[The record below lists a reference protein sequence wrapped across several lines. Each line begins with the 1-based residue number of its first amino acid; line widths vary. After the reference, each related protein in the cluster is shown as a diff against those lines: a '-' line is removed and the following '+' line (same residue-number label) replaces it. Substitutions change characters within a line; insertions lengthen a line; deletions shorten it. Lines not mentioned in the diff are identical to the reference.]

1 MSTISDVARLAGV
14 SAMTVSRVI
23 NNSGYI
29 SSETRERV
37 EKVIADLGYVPNALA
52 RSLRF
57 KQTKT
62 LALVLTDITNPFFTT
77 IARGVEDAASE
88 QGFSVIFCNTDE
100 SESKEAEYLNVLLQK
115 QVDGLLLVPA
125 CYSGDSVTFLQEHK
139 VPVVV
144 LDRRVSDV
152 KIDTVRCDSEEG
164 AYRLTRHL
172 LDLGHTR
179 IAILSGPSSVSTA
192 MDRVAGYRRALVE
205 AGLSSRAELVYHGEF
220 VQTSGYQMALQA
232 LLVTLR
238 PTALFAANNFITS
251 GAFRAIREAGLR
263 VPEDIS
269 IVSFD
274 DLPMASDMGPFLT
287 VAAQPAYEM
296 GRRATELLLTRLAG
310 EGPAEPQEIIL
321 PTEIVVR
328 ESSAPLPAEP
338 LPVHYR
344 ADISGK
350 ADA

>member
-1 MSTISDVARLAGV
+1 MSTISDVARQAGV
-14 SAMTVSRVI
+14 SAMTVSRVV

-29 SSETRERV
+29 SPETRERV
-37 EKVIADLGYVPNALA
+37 EKAIADLGYVPNALA

-100 SESKEAEYLNVLLQK
+100 SESKEAEYLNVVLQK
-115 QVDGLLLVPA
+115 QVDGVLLVPA
-125 CYSGDSVTFLQEHK
+125 SCSGDSVTFLQERK
-139 VPVVV
+139 VPLVV

-152 KIDTVRCDSEEG
+152 KVDTVRCDSERG
-164 AYRLTRHL
+164 AYQLTRHL

-179 IAILSGPSSVSTA
+179 IAILSGPPSVSTA
-192 MDRVAGYRRALVE
+192 TDRVAGYRRALAE
-205 AGLSSRAELVYHGEF
+205 AGLGSRAELVYHGEF
-220 VQTSGYQMALQA
+220 IRTSGYEMAQQA
-232 LLVTLR
+232 LAMTPR

-251 GAFRAIREAGLR
+251 GTFRAVREAGLR

-296 GRRATELLLTRLAG
+296 GHRATELLLTRLSG

-321 PTEIVVR
+321 PTEIIVR
-328 ESSAPLPAEP
+328 ESSAPPPA
-338 LPVHYR
+338 Y
-344 ADISGK
+344 
-350 ADA
+350 

>member
-1 MSTISDVARLAGV
+1 MSTISDVARRAGI

-23 NNSGYI
+23 NNSGDI
-29 SSETRERV
+29 SPETRERV
-37 EKVIADLGYVPNALA
+37 EKAIADLGYVPNALA

-62 LALVLTDITNPFFTT
+62 LALVLADITNPFFTT
-77 IARGVEDAASE
+77 LARGVEDAASE

-100 SESKEAEYLNVLLQK
+100 SESKEAEYLNVVLQK

-125 CYSGDSVTFLQEHK
+125 CCSGDSVTFLQEHK
-139 VPVVV
+139 ATVVV
-144 LDRRVSDV
+144 LDRRMSDAKV
-152 KIDTVRCDSEEG
+152 DTVRCDSEEG

-179 IAILSGPSSVSTA
+179 IAILSGPPAASTA
-192 MDRVAGYRRALVE
+192 TDRVAGYRRALAE
-205 AGLSSRAELVYHGEF
+205 AGLESHAELVYHGEF
-220 VQTSGYQMALQA
+220 DQASGHQMALQA
-232 LLVTLR
+232 LAVTPR

-251 GAFRAIREAGLR
+251 GAFRAVRQAGLR

-274 DLPMASDMGPFLT
+274 DLPTASDMGPSLT

-296 GRRATELLLTRLAG
+296 GRQATEILLTRLAG
-310 EGPAEPQEIIL
+310 EGPAEPQEIVL
-321 PTEIVVR
+321 PIEIIVR
-328 ESSAPLPAEP
+328 ESSAPPPA
-338 LPVHYR
+338 H
-344 ADISGK
+344 
-350 ADA
+350 

>member
-1 MSTISDVARLAGV
+1 MSTISDVARRAGI

-23 NNSGYI
+23 NNSGDI
-29 SSETRERV
+29 SPETRERV
-37 EKVIADLGYVPNALA
+37 EKAIADLGYVPNALA

-62 LALVLTDITNPFFTT
+62 LALVLADITNPFFTT
-77 IARGVEDAASE
+77 LARGVEDAASE

-100 SESKEAEYLNVLLQK
+100 SESKEAEYLNVVLQK

-125 CYSGDSVTFLQEHK
+125 CCSGDSVTFLQEHK
-139 VPVVV
+139 ATVVV
-144 LDRRVSDV
+144 LDRRMSDAKV
-152 KIDTVRCDSEEG
+152 DTVRCDSEEG

-179 IAILSGPSSVSTA
+179 IAILSGPPAASTA
-192 MDRVAGYRRALVE
+192 TDRVAGYRRALAE
-205 AGLSSRAELVYHGEF
+205 AGLESHAELVYHGEF
-220 VQTSGYQMALQA
+220 AQASGHQMALQA
-232 LLVTLR
+232 LAVTPR

-251 GAFRAIREAGLR
+251 GAFRAVREAGLR

-310 EGPAEPQEIIL
+310 EGPAGPQEIVL
-321 PTEIVVR
+321 PTEIIVR
-328 ESSAPLPAEP
+328 KSSAPPPA
-338 LPVHYR
+338 R
-344 ADISGK
+344 
-350 ADA
+350 

>member
-1 MSTISDVARLAGV
+1 MSTISDVARRAGV

-29 SSETRERV
+29 SPETRERV
-37 EKVIADLGYVPNALA
+37 EKAILELGYVPNALA

-62 LALVLTDITNPFFTT
+62 LALILTDITNPFFTT
-77 IARGVEDAASE
+77 LARGVEDAASE

-100 SESKEAEYLNVLLQK
+100 SESKEAQYLNVVLQK

-125 CYSGDSVTFLQEHK
+125 CCSGDSVIFLQERK
-139 VPVVV
+139 APVVV

-152 KIDTVRCDSEEG
+152 RVDIVRGDSEEG
-164 AYRLTRHL
+164 AYRLVQYL
-172 LDLGHTR
+172 LNLGHTR
-179 IAILSGPSSVSTA
+179 IAILSGPPSVSTA
-192 MDRVAGYRRALVE
+192 IDRVIGYRRALAE
-205 AGLSSRAELVYHGEF
+205 AGLDSRAELVYHAQYTQAG
-220 VQTSGYQMALQA
+220 GRQMALQA
-232 LLVTLR
+232 LAVTPR

-251 GAFRAIREAGLR
+251 GAFHTVREAGLR

-274 DLPMASDMGPFLT
+274 DLPTAADMGLSLT

-296 GRRATELLLTRLAG
+296 GRKATELLLARLAG
-310 EGPAEPQEIIL
+310 EGPAEPQEIVL
-321 PTEIVVR
+321 PTEIIVR
-328 ESSAPLPAEP
+328 GSSGPPPADRP
-338 LPVHYR
+338 TVNHPQP
-344 ADISGK
+344 D
-350 ADA
+350 